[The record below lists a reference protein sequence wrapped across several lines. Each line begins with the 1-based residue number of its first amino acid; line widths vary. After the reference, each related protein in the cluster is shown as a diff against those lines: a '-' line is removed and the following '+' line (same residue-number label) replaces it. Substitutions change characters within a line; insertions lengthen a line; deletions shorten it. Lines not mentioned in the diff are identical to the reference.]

1 MGDVDDASLLRI
13 LFRRPFDNES
23 TEAVAIDEATI
34 DVSLSL
40 PGIGGGVD
48 EGKFFSDVVARGRTG
63 GDFYKGGYHGWRLV
77 RLFWRDGLTLP
88 TGERVFC
95 GEGEGSGHS
104 KEGWNEWREGRRKAR
119 AGSCTPAALADKY
132 GGIDR
137 S

>member
-77 RLFWRDGLTLP
+77 RLF
-88 TGERVFC
+88 
-95 GEGEGSGHS
+95 
-104 KEGWNEWREGRRKAR
+104 
-119 AGSCTPAALADKY
+119 
-132 GGIDR
+132 
-137 S
+137 